1 MAIKFNTI
9 SQIEK
14 KYAFED
20 AIASAD
26 VLNGDFG
33 AVTGGAFAVGATA
46 TKAIMQDEN
55 GDNAGLDEYPIKKGE
70 HVRVVDL
77 SAYNG
82 ETIEIYG
89 AQLPDSYK
97 KGDKLASDT
106 NGKLVSGASSAPYF
120 EITKV
125 LPNVK
130 GVEATVVVK

>member
-1 MAIKFNTI
+1 MVKFSTI

-20 AIASAD
+20 AVAGAD

-33 AVTGGAFAVGATA
+33 VVTAGEFAVDADA
-46 TKAIMQDEN
+46 VKAVMQIEV
-55 GDNAGLDEYPIKKGE
+55 GDNADLDEYPIKKGE

-77 SAYNG
+77 SAFDG

-89 AQLPDSYK
+89 AQLPDTYV
-97 KGDKLASDT
+97 KGDKLVSDAS
-106 NGKLVSGASSAPYF
+106 GKLVTGGSTAPYF

-125 LPNVK
+125 IPNVK
-130 GVEATVVVK
+130 GVEATVVAK

>member
-1 MAIKFNTI
+1 
-9 SQIEK
+9 
-14 KYAFED
+14 
-20 AIASAD
+20 
-26 VLNGDFG
+26 
-33 AVTGGAFAVGATA
+33 
-46 TKAIMQDEN
+46 MQDEN

-120 EITKV
+120 KITKV

-130 GVEATVVVK
+130 GVEATVVAK

>member
-1 MAIKFNTI
+1 MVKFSSI

-33 AVTGGAFAVGATA
+33 AVTGGAFAVGVTA

-82 ETIEIYG
+82 ETIEVYG

-120 EITKV
+120 KITKV

-130 GVEATVVVK
+130 GVEATVVAK

>member
-1 MAIKFNTI
+1 MVKFSSI

-33 AVTGGAFAVGATA
+33 AVTGGAFAVGVTA

-77 SAYNG
+77 SAYDG

-125 LPNVK
+125 FPNVK
-130 GVEATVVVK
+130 GVEATVVAK

>member
-1 MAIKFNTI
+1 MVKFSTI
-9 SQIEK
+9 GQIEK

-20 AIASAD
+20 AVAGAD

-33 AVTGGAFAVGATA
+33 AVTSGTFAVAGNAV
-46 TKAIMQDEN
+46 KAIMQIEV
-55 GDNAGLDEYPIKKGE
+55 GDDANLDEYPINKGA

-77 SAYNG
+77 TAFDG

-120 EITKV
+120 KITKV

-130 GVEATVVVK
+130 GVEATVVAK

>member
-33 AVTGGAFAVGATA
+33 AVTGGAFAVGVTA

-120 EITKV
+120 KITKV

-130 GVEATVVVK
+130 GVEATVVAK

>member
-1 MAIKFNTI
+1 MVKFSTI

-20 AIASAD
+20 AIAGTD

-33 AVTGGAFAVGATA
+33 AVTSGTFAVADNA
-46 TKAIMQDEN
+46 VKAIMQDED

-120 EITKV
+120 KITKV

-130 GVEATVVVK
+130 GVEATVVAK

>member
-1 MAIKFNTI
+1 MVKFSTI

-33 AVTGGAFAVGATA
+33 AVTGGAFAVGTTA

-120 EITKV
+120 KITKV

-130 GVEATVVVK
+130 GVEATVVAK

>member
-33 AVTGGAFAVGATA
+33 AVTGGAFAVGTTA

-120 EITKV
+120 KITKV

-130 GVEATVVVK
+130 GVEATVVAK

>member
-1 MAIKFNTI
+1 MVKFSTI

-20 AIASAD
+20 AIAGTD

-33 AVTGGAFAVGATA
+33 AVTSGTFSVAGNAV
-46 TKAIMQDEN
+46 KAIMQIEV
-55 GDNAGLDEYPIKKGE
+55 GDDANLDEYPINKGA

-77 SAYNG
+77 TAFDG

-89 AQLPDSYK
+89 AQLPDTYA
-97 KGDKLASDT
+97 KGNKLVSDAT
-106 NGKLVSGASSAPYF
+106 GKLVTGGSSAPYF

-130 GVEATVVVK
+130 GVEATVVAK

>member
-1 MAIKFNTI
+1 MVKFSSI

-33 AVTGGAFAVGATA
+33 AVTEGEFAVGVTA

-77 SAYNG
+77 SAYDG

-120 EITKV
+120 KITKV

-130 GVEATVVVK
+130 GVEATVVAK

>member
-1 MAIKFNTI
+1 MVKFSTI

-20 AIASAD
+20 AVAGAN

-33 AVTGGAFAVGATA
+33 AVTAGEFSVGADA
-46 TKAIMQDEN
+46 VKAIMQIEV

-70 HVRVVDL
+70 KVKVVDL
-77 SAYNG
+77 TAYDG

-89 AQLPDSYK
+89 AQLPDTYV
-97 KGDKLASDT
+97 KGDKLVSDT
-106 NGKLVSGASSAPYF
+106 SGKLVTGGSAAPYF

-125 LPNVK
+125 IPNVK
-130 GVEATVVVK
+130 GVEVKVIAK

>member
-20 AIASAD
+20 AIASTD

-55 GDNAGLDEYPIKKGE
+55 GDNAGLDEYPINKGA

-77 SAYNG
+77 TAFDG

-89 AQLPDSYK
+89 AQLPDTYA
-97 KGDKLASDT
+97 KGNKLVSDAT
-106 NGKLVSGASSAPYF
+106 GKLVTGGSVAPYF

-125 LPNVK
+125 IPNVK
-130 GVEATVVVK
+130 GVEVKVVAK

>member
-1 MAIKFNTI
+1 MVKFSTI

-33 AVTGGAFAVGATA
+33 AVTGGVFAVGATA

-77 SAYNG
+77 TAFDG

-89 AQLPDSYK
+89 AQSPDTYA
-97 KGDKLASDT
+97 KGNKLVSDAT
-106 NGKLVSGASSAPYF
+106 GKLVTGGSSAPYF

-130 GVEATVVVK
+130 GVEATVVAK

>member
-20 AIASAD
+20 AIANAD

-33 AVTGGAFAVGATA
+33 AVTGGAFAVGTTA

-120 EITKV
+120 KITKV

-130 GVEATVVVK
+130 GVEATVVAK

>member
-33 AVTGGAFAVGATA
+33 AVTGGAFAVGVTA

-82 ETIEIYG
+82 ETIEVYG

-120 EITKV
+120 KITKV

-130 GVEATVVVK
+130 GVEATVVAK

>member
-1 MAIKFNTI
+1 MVKFSTI

-20 AIASAD
+20 AIAGTD

-33 AVTGGAFAVGATA
+33 AVTRGAFAVGATA

-77 SAYNG
+77 TAFDG

-89 AQLPDSYK
+89 AQLPDTYA
-97 KGDKLASDT
+97 KGNKLVSDAT
-106 NGKLVSGASSAPYF
+106 GKLVTGGSVAPYF

-125 LPNVK
+125 IPNVK
-130 GVEATVVVK
+130 GVEATVVAK

>member
-1 MAIKFNTI
+1 MVKFSTI

-20 AIASAD
+20 AIAGTD

-33 AVTGGAFAVGATA
+33 AVTSGTFSVADNAV
-46 TKAIMQDEN
+46 KAIMQIEV
-55 GDNAGLDEYPIKKGE
+55 GDDANLDEYPINKGA

-77 SAYNG
+77 TAFDG

-89 AQLPDSYK
+89 AQLPDTYA

-120 EITKV
+120 KITKV

-130 GVEATVVVK
+130 GVEATVVAK

>member
-89 AQLPDSYK
+89 AQLPDTYA
-97 KGDKLASDT
+97 KGNKLVSDAT
-106 NGKLVSGASSAPYF
+106 GKLVTGGSSAPYF

-130 GVEATVVVK
+130 GVEVKVVAK

>member
-33 AVTGGAFAVGATA
+33 AVTGGVFAVGATA

-120 EITKV
+120 KITKV

-130 GVEATVVVK
+130 GVEATVVAK

>member
-1 MAIKFNTI
+1 MVKFSSI

-33 AVTGGAFAVGATA
+33 AVTGGAFAVGVTA

-77 SAYNG
+77 SAYDG

-120 EITKV
+120 IV
-125 LPNVK
+125 L
-130 GVEATVVVK
+130 

>member
-1 MAIKFNTI
+1 MVKFSSI

-33 AVTGGAFAVGATA
+33 AVTEGAFAVGVTA

-77 SAYNG
+77 SAYDG

-89 AQLPDSYK
+89 AQLPDTYS
-97 KGDKLASDT
+97 KGDKLISDT
-106 NGKLVSGASSAPYF
+106 NGKLVTGGSVAPYF

-125 LPNVK
+125 IPNVK
-130 GVEATVVVK
+130 GVEVKVVAK

>member
-46 TKAIMQDEN
+46 TKAIMQDEH

-89 AQLPDSYK
+89 AQLPDTYA
-97 KGDKLASDT
+97 KGNKLVSDAT
-106 NGKLVSGASSAPYF
+106 GKLVTGGSSAPYF

-125 LPNVK
+125 IPNVK
-130 GVEATVVVK
+130 GVEVKVVAK